1 MVEPLLKVTTMVSR
15 LQDKLDDKPYFQYHQ
30 VYLVT
35 LKPWLSLLAVSAM
48 ASCFNIIKFI
58 L

>member
-1 MVEPLLKVTTMVSR
+1 MVEPLLKVTTMVSK

-35 LKPWLSLLAVSAM
+35 LKPWLSL
-48 ASCFNIIKFI
+48 
-58 L
+58 